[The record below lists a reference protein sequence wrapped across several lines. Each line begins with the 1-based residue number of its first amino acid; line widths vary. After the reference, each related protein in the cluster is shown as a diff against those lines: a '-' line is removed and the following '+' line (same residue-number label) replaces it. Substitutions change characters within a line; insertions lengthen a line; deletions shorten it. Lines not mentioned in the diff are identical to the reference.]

1 MAIVTRD
8 RYLEKLFKFV
18 YEQAGALI
26 DGTKVLKLNPVGLH
40 YVQSRLEA
48 LQELEGLL
56 AGAPVDYLRAYISD
70 LGDHRALEH
79 LGRVLRLLTT
89 LKVVSALPPPGRDP
103 TPLSLLSFGRLKVL
117 ELRGCDLST
126 SAAKGL
132 LELRHTLEKIICH
145 NSTDALRHVFA
156 SRIGETKDSPS
167 PQWRRLSFVS
177 CACNR
182 LLLMD
187 ESLQLLPAVET
198 LDLSRNKFGKVD
210 NLGKCAKLK
219 HLDIGFNHLR
229 SISSLNEVSCCVVKL
244 VLRNNALTTLRGI
257 ENLKSLEGLDV
268 SYNIISKF
276 SELEFLVGLSFLQSL
291 WLEGNP
297 LCCARWYRAQ
307 VFSYFSHPENLK
319 LDGMEIDTGE
329 YWKRKIIVASREKRP
344 PSFGFYSPAREWDI
358 NKNKIACNGSKQES
372 TYICSGLDCVSCR
385 DQIRIR
391 ENIIYEDGAEIDD
404 LMNKVERLKKEH
416 STLWLWDWMDHAF
429 ENSKDVDT
437 ATGMHANFTG
447 GFSPVGS
454 RTTDIKQESDSFST
468 HLGPPL
474 RFRKDLLHRRH
485 NLVEGILQLSAKSY
499 SAASS
504 DSDTSCTEDDC
515 CEDGPPVLENHNK
528 SAEEHSSSHLVE
540 DNYCEKQIRF
550 PIGAKTI
557 DKRETKR
564 KAKRRVISVL
574 ED

>member
-8 RYLEKLFKFV
+8 VYLEKLFKFV

-40 YVQSRLEA
+40 YVQSRLQA

-79 LGRVLRLLTT
+79 LRRVLRLLTT

-126 SAAKGL
+126 WAAKGL

-145 NSTDALRHVFA
+145 NSTDTLRHVFA
-156 SRIGETKDSPS
+156 SRISEIKDSQS
-167 PQWRRLSFVS
+167 PQWRRLAFVS

-219 HLDIGFNHLR
+219 HLDLGFNHLR
-229 SISSLNEVSCCVVKL
+229 SIASLNEVSCCVVKL

-276 SELEFLVGLSFLQSL
+276 SELKFLAGLSFLQSL

-329 YWKRKIIVASREKRP
+329 YWKRKIIVASREKQP

-372 TYICSGLDCVSCR
+372 SCICSGLDHVSCR

-391 ENIIYEDGAEIDD
+391 ENIIYEDEAEIVD
-404 LMNKVERLKKEH
+404 LMNKVEQLKKEH

-429 ENSKDVDT
+429 ENSIDV
-437 ATGMHANFTG
+437 GMHANFTG
-447 GFSPVGS
+447 GGFSPLGA
-454 RTTDIKQESDSFST
+454 RTMDIKQESDSFST

-474 RFRKDLLHRRH
+474 RYRKDLLHRRH

-515 CEDGPPVLENHNK
+515 SEDGPPVLENHNK
-528 SAEEHSSSHLVE
+528 SAEGHSSSHLV
-540 DNYCEKQIRF
+540 EKQIRF

-574 ED
+574 EE